1 MDLLKNN
8 VYSKLNMA
16 DTSLKDLDNRLEQTQ
31 KDFHEHAI
39 TVNQTLQK
47 EFSRIETVTAKFEEM
62 MNDGLKNQ
70 EEKVKANIRSY
81 LFMN

>member
-1 MDLLKNN
+1 
-8 VYSKLNMA
+8 MA

-39 TVNQTLQK
+39 TVNQTFQK
-47 EFSRIETVTAKFEEM
+47 EFSRLETVTAKFEEL

-70 EEKVKANIRSY
+70 AEKVA
-81 LFMN
+81 